1 MDAQATVGSFVR
13 AIVEQRFDDARRL
26 LHEEF
31 VVHEA
36 GGLPYSGEYRSP
48 QGFFDLFE
56 KMNETMELTPD
67 PAIQYLHADDT
78 VVMRYRLRFTARAS
92 GDSIEMS
99 LVEIYTV
106 RDGLVLELDVYY
118 KDPSAVAALL
128 AE

>member
-1 MDAQATVGSFVR
+1 MDAQATVGNFVR

-48 QGFFDLFE
+48 QGFFDLFG
-56 KMNETMELTPD
+56 KMNETLELTPD